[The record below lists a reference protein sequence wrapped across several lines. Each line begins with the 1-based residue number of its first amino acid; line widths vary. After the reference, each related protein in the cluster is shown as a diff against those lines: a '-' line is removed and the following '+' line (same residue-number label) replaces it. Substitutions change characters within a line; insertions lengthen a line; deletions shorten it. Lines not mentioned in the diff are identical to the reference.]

1 MLHSPLV
8 QLPVGFGIGFL
19 SALAPALLR
28 PLISAGFLL
37 LAIQSAILFHA
48 GGTGAVLN
56 GLGWIVAFLQSALLA
71 VAGIGI
77 GRWLGEI
84 VKA

>member
-8 QLPVGFGIGFL
+8 QLPVGFGIGVL
-19 SALAPALLR
+19 SALAPTLLR

-37 LAIQSAILFHA
+37 VLIQSAILFNA
-48 GGTGAVLN
+48 GGTDALLT
-56 GLGWIVAFLQSALLA
+56 GLGWIVAFVQSGLLA